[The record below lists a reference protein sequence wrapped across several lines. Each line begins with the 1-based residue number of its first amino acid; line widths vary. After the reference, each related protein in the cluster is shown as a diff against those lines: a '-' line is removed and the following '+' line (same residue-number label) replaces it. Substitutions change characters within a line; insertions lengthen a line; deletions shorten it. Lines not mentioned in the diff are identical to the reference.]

1 MKLLFLIEGMSADVG
16 GPAAEVAWLSKLLAE
31 EGHEVT
37 IATGTGKNES
47 IPTDEKVNYIS
58 FDNPQ
63 FLHFSWLNAIKYL
76 KKLIVENDIIFA
88 TGIWGPID
96 GFALRLAWQKNK
108 PVFIRVCGMLEPYIL
123 SRHPVKKRIG
133 SLMYVKKNLER
144 AAGVIVNSLSEA
156 EHVEKAGV
164 KKEKILVIPNGI
176 KIPEK
181 IIDKKTAKKELGLD
195 PEEPVLLYLGR
206 IHPKKGLH
214 FLLEALSGL
223 NVPDKHFKLVVAGDF
238 SDSYYQNKIEHMV
251 QVLQN
256 GKKVVF
262 TGFSTG
268 AKKILHFCAADCFIL
283 PSESEGLPNAVLE
296 AMAYKLPVIITHGCN
311 IPEVE
316 QYNAG
321 LVVDTS
327 SVKLKDAIN
336 WFLTGKDN
344 LLPASENAF
353 RLASEKFSESTSLK
367 LYVSLIKKYELKT
380 QNNSN

>member
-1 MKLLFLIEGMSADVG
+1 MSPDVG
-16 GPAAEVAWLSKLLAE
+16 GPAAEVAWLTKLLAE

-47 IPTDEKVNYIS
+47 IRTDEKVEYVS

-123 SRHPVKKRIG
+123 SRHPVKKRLG
-133 SLMYVKKNLER
+133 SLMYVKKNLEK
-144 AAGVIVNSLSEA
+144 AAGIIVNSHSEA

-181 IIDKKTAKKELGLD
+181 LIDKKTAKKELGLD
-195 PEEPVLLYLGR
+195 PSVPVLLYLGR

-223 NVPDKHFKLVVAGDF
+223 NIPDKNFKLVVAGDF
-238 SDSYYQNKIEHMV
+238 SDSQYQNKIEHMV
-251 QVLQN
+251 EVFHN
-256 GKKVVF
+256 GEKVVF

-268 AKKILHFCAADCFIL
+268 VKKELHFCAADCFIL

-296 AMAYKLPVIITHGCN
+296 AMAHKLPVIITHGCN
-311 IPEVE
+311 IPEVD

-321 LVVDTS
+321 LVVNTS
-327 SVKLKDAIN
+327 AEKLKEAIN
-336 WFLTGKDN
+336 WFLAGEDN
-344 LLPASENAF
+344 LLPAAKNAL
-353 RLASEKFSESTSLK
+353 RLVSEKFSEATSLS
-367 LYVSLIKKYELKT
+367 LYNNLIKKHEI
-380 QNNSN
+380 